1 MQYVKV
7 DLEGRAYTYSWD
19 DQKYTLQPG
28 DIVLVPGNVV
38 NPKSQQAPV
47 LRILEGPDY
56 DGKITEILAV
66 SSQSQRRGHELL

>member
-19 DQKYTLQPG
+19 DTKYRLQPG

-38 NPKSQQAPV
+38 NPRAQQAPV
-47 LRILEGPDY
+47 IRLLDGPDY

-66 SSQSQRRGHELL
+66 SSQSFR